1 MPLRISLPWAVIFR
15 TWRIVNTNCGGMA
28 ASASA
33 APREFPP
40 STNRSRVRIP
50 PMVSAG
56 MTATAAYVGLAL
68 ATVGWAAG
76 FVAGKL
82 ALHEM
87 SPLPI
92 AAWRYALAATILL
105 PFALRQR
112 PASGLGTSARPLA
125 VMVVFGGVLYPW
137 LFLLALSRTSATNTA
152 LLIALNPV
160 VTLLFSPFVGERLES
175 RRIAGLAIAL
185 LGAVVVITHGD
196 VLSLRTLS
204 FHGGDLLA
212 FAGACAWAVFNVA
225 SRRVVAH
232 LTPAFTNCV

>member
-1 MPLRISLPWAVIFR
+1 
-15 TWRIVNTNCGGMA
+15 
-28 ASASA
+28 
-33 APREFPP
+33 
-40 STNRSRVRIP
+40 
-50 PMVSAG
+50 
-56 MTATAAYVGLAL
+56 
-68 ATVGWAAG
+68 
-76 FVAGKL
+76 
-82 ALHEM
+82 
-87 SPLPI
+87 
-92 AAWRYALAATILL
+92 
-105 PFALRQR
+105 
-112 PASGLGTSARPLA
+112 
-125 VMVVFGGVLYPW
+125 MVVFGGILYPW

-160 VTLLFSPFVGERLES
+160 VTLLLSPFVGERLER

-232 LTPAFTNCV
+232 LTPAFTNCVIYGAGSVALAVLSRTDHPWAELAAVTPVGLGWIAVMAVMSSVVAGQLFLVGVRTVGVGRTVVFVYLVPVLTAALSAVLLGEHFEPAQAVGGAAVVAGLYWSNRGPLA